1 VDLSLIVPT
10 YNRPQ
15 WVSRL
20 SRFLAPFRNSFRLLV
35 LDSSEHEIA
44 ESNRLLVGEL
54 GPSAS
59 HIAYPSST
67 LFKDKLLDG
76 LQRVDTEFCAFC
88 ADDDL
93 VLPKA
98 LIASARFLRQD
109 RNYSGAHGL
118 YFAYSGT
125 GGAYFVDDILY
136 CHRGLDSPS
145 VLERLA
151 CLFEDYQSNF
161 YAVFRTKVQLRAL
174 KAAALQ
180 DSSLFFELMQSAHT
194 AIEGRVARLPMIY
207 AGRSRSPSAGTRQRW
222 HPVEWIALDTQG
234 YFKGYA
240 AYRDDLL
247 RALYSIEPESG
258 RDDHARRHTEQL
270 VDLMHLRYSVDT
282 IRSSGLGA
290 AISAQLAGAPE
301 PDIGAAA
308 FAAAYGPPLPAGI
321 RPGGPAWRLA
331 MRLSRLAA
339 SFLAGANRFASKIRR
354 GIPEQPGRRRILQGR
369 RARVEFN
376 DHLPGKLA
384 AFDPSLA
391 EAGLQSILSALD
403 DYSEAFTSTTA

>member
-1 VDLSLIVPT
+1 MDLCLIIPT

-20 SRFLAPFRNSFRLLV
+20 SRFLAPFSNSFRLLV

-44 ESNRLLVGEL
+44 ERNRLLVGEL
-54 GPSAS
+54 GPNAS

-67 LFKDKLLDG
+67 LFKEKLLDG

-93 VLPKA
+93 VLPEA
-98 LIASARFLRQD
+98 LIASARFLGQD

-125 GGAYFVDDILY
+125 SGSYFVDDILY

-145 VLERLA
+145 ILERLA

-194 AIEGRVARLPMIY
+194 AMEGRVARLPMIY
-207 AGRSRSPSAGTRQRW
+207 AGRSRSPSAGTREHW
-222 HPVEWIALDTQG
+222 HPADWIALDAQG
-234 YFKGYA
+234 YLLGYA
-240 AYRDDLL
+240 RYREALL
-247 RALYSIEPESG
+247 QILYSVEPKRG
-258 RDDHARRHTEQL
+258 RDNRARRHTEQI
-270 VDLMHLRYSVDT
+270 VDLIHLRYSVDT

-301 PDIGAAA
+301 PDVGAAA
-308 FAAAYGPPLPAGI
+308 FAAAYGPPLPAGM

-331 MRLSRLAA
+331 IKLSRKAA
-339 SFLAGANRFASKIRR
+339 SIVNRIDRIASRFGRRASTQAGARR
-354 GIPEQPGRRRILQGR
+354 VLQGHY
-369 RARVEFN
+369 ARVEFN
-376 DHLPGKLA
+376 DHLPDKLA
-384 AFDPSLA
+384 AVDASLA
-391 EAGLQSILSALD
+391 EAGLQAILNTLD
-403 DYSEAFTSTTA
+403 AYSEASVTEPT